1 MNEQLTIEFSDEV
14 QNPRLRVGDVI
25 GSCFVNYQIMEDKKP
40 NVIIVGSGH
49 EAGLLAMKIAEMK
62 LENPNVEIVTLEE
75 AKERGLMQTFE
86 ITAPKPIP
94 ELHQVVLKDN
104 FFSDGKSA
112 RNKRREAERKAKKGK
127 KRW

>member
-1 MNEQLTIEFSDEV
+1 
-14 QNPRLRVGDVI
+14 
-25 GSCFVNYQIMEDKKP
+25 MEDKKP

-49 EAGLLAMKIAEMK
+49 DAGLLAMKIAEMK

-75 AKERGLMQTFE
+75 AKERGLTE
-86 ITAPKPIP
+86 TYKITAPPPLP
-94 ELHQVVLKDN
+94 ELYLKDN